1 MEHGFFRSLFDIS
14 FTSFIT
20 TKLIKVVYALN
31 LVFVVVAAV
40 VAAFAAFQED
50 TLLGIGVLLIGAPL
64 VSLVYLV
71 YVRLVLE
78 FIIQIF
84 RITEMLRD
92 QLQLQGVAF
101 SAAGWLPTTAPVTES
116 STTPSKCPECGAAPT
131 PGAAFCRNCGH
142 SLV

>member
-20 TKLIKVVYALN
+20 TKLIKVVYVLN
-31 LVFVVVAAV
+31 LVLVALGAVAAAV
-40 VAAFAAFQED
+40 AAFQED
-50 TLLGIGVLLIGAPL
+50 TLLGIGVLLTGAL
-64 VSLVYLV
+64 LSLLYLVYL
-71 YVRLVLE
+71 RLVLE

-84 RITEMLRD
+84 RITETLRD
-92 QLQLQGVAF
+92 QIQLQRAAF
-101 SAAGWLPTTAPVTES
+101 SAAGWLPTGAAVTQRLP
-116 STTPSKCPECGAAPT
+116 TPPKCPECGAVPT